1 MNQKL
6 ILLHSKEQKSSFLD
20 ARKSARVTTQSP
32 FFQHCSTEGRHTK
45 LNSKFSFSRHMLQ
58 CMHSLSRAIF
68 HKIFHTR
75 QCKIPDTPW
84 MPAATA
90 QKKEQAWPFRSSER
104 WFSGSC
110 RYGTS
115 FSHHHCCQF
124 GSCLFSPVSFSWRI
138 VVIIRQDG
146 VTQHSHIRART
157 TVYKHTVR
165 IYKKD

>member
-32 FFQHCSTEGRHTK
+32 FFHHCSTEGRHTK

-75 QCKIPDTPW
+75 QCKIPDTHECLQQQHKRRSKLDLSGPQRGDSQGAVA
-84 MPAATA
+84 MAHLSATTTAASLEVA
-90 QKKEQAWPFRSSER
+90 CFLL
-104 WFSGSC
+104 
-110 RYGTS
+110 
-115 FSHHHCCQF
+115 SHF
-124 GSCLFSPVSFSWRI
+124 PGESLLLSDRME
-138 VVIIRQDG
+138 
-146 VTQHSHIRART
+146 
-157 TVYKHTVR
+157 
-165 IYKKD
+165 